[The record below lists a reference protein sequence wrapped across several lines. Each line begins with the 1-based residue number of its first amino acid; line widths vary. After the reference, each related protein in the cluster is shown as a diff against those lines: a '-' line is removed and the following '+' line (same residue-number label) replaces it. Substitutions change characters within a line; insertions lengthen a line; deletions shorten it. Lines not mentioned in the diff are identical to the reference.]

1 MRRILTGAVLMA
13 VLGIGTVAHAQG
25 KAANIAQAEKLF
37 DEAKALLESNRT
49 SEACARFAESQKL
62 DPQIGTVLNLALC
75 NEQIGKNASAWA
87 QFNEVIGLATRAGQT
102 KRADLA
108 NKHAMALEGSLA
120 RVKLDLSRAP
130 RDVVLLLDGEPLDVA
145 VARAT
150 PVPVDP
156 GSHAIGAS
164 APNRAPITVTFEVR
178 KGSSDA
184 TVFIPALAGT
194 SALAERDTPPTA
206 ASSSAPWKTVGYVTG
221 GVGAG
226 ALVFGLVAGGIALGK
241 KDTAESDCAGFACKT
256 TAGFEANESAHTWAT
271 VSTVSV
277 VGGVVLLGAAAVLIL
292 LAPSGTSTSASLGS
306 YTLDL
311 QF

>member
-1 MRRILTGAVLMA
+1 MA

-75 NEQIGKNASAWA
+75 NEQIRKNASAWA

-108 NKHAMALEGSLA
+108 KKHAMALEGSLA